1 MPRRDRH
8 RPDRRITR
16 GPVHQ
21 IVVVLAATALSGCF
35 VGERPTLID
44 RPDIDDPAAQAVIDR
59 LGTAA
64 SSDFT
69 ATYEITPTLTNTA
82 TTATVVQSGT
92 RRRVTV
98 GEIAFLTDGTVNR
111 TCTNDDR
118 GCVDYIDDARISDLN
133 ITHRFWGDAFRA
145 RLELDASRRIG
156 FSEPSDAMIAGA
168 PLPAS
173 TCRCRAAPSWPGS
186 SSTAPSTP
194 VRWPATSAPMCGSS
208 SSASRRPPPRTRSI
222 PEHRAGDVRL

>member
-21 IVVVLAATALSGCF
+21 IVLVLAATTLSGCF

-44 RPDIDDPAAQAVIDR
+44 RPDVDDPAAQAVIDR

-118 GCVDYIDDARISDLN
+118 GCVDYLDDARISDLN

-168 PLPAS
+168 PAACVDVPVPSSSELAGVVQYCALDAGPLARYVGADVRIELVGFEAS
-173 TCRCRAAPSWPGS
+173 AAPDAFDP
-186 SSTAPSTP
+186 
-194 VRWPATSAPMCGSS
+194 
-208 SSASRRPPPRTRSI
+208 
-222 PEHRAGDVRL
+222 